1 MKYVR
6 RFMWFWASRLLIVT
20 LVVSIVVCAFYMCMN
35 SANIYIV
42 LTDGLEARVRTIL
55 TASGAETL
63 GDYFHADF
71 LNQDTA
77 LQGAFNGTSVFG
89 AYNITDF
96 DYVLSVEKLWAWPW
110 DYVATCTVTER
121 VPSITGKVLS
131 SRKGEVDEQIP
142 AWQGGRYE
150 ITLKRSGGKWKIV
163 GMKQTGIYIEPDP
176 TPEPTPT
183 PKPEE
188 KLEAMP

>member
-77 LQGAFNGTSVFG
+77 LQGPLTEPASS
-89 AYNITDF
+89 ARITLPTLITCF
-96 DYVLSVEKLWAWPW
+96 RWKSCGLAW
-110 DYVATCTVTER
+110 DDVATCHR
-121 VPSITGKVLS
+121 HRARASITGKVLS

>member
-1 MKYVR
+1 M
-6 RFMWFWASRLLIVT
+6 
-20 LVVSIVVCAFYMCMN
+20 
-35 SANIYIV
+35 
-42 LTDGLEARVRTIL
+42 
-55 TASGAETL
+55 
-63 GDYFHADF
+63 
-71 LNQDTA
+71 
-77 LQGAFNGTSVFG
+77 
-89 AYNITDF
+89 
-96 DYVLSVEKLWAWPW
+96 
-110 DYVATCTVTER
+110 
-121 VPSITGKVLS
+121 LS